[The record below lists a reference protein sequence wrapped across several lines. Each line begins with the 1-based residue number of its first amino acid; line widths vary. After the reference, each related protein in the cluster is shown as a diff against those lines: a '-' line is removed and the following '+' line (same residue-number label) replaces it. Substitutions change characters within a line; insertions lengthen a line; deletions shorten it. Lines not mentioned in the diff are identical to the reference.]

1 MSTTPRFT
9 GFVLAILAAAVA
21 LPFTAVPALA
31 QEDKSD
37 KDALV
42 VLTGRAT
49 VAEGETVDTV
59 VIFDG
64 PAVVEGTVREGVFA
78 FNGPVTV
85 SGRVGEDVV
94 AFNGQVTL
102 ESGAEVGGDVSAR
115 KGVDDQG
122 ATVGGDVRRN
132 VTRFFD
138 RPFTRFVGRFVIWLA
153 ASVSILLLGVFLI
166 LLVPR
171 ALDALHDTWRT
182 AIGSSI
188 GWGLLLFIGLP
199 LLAILS
205 LVTLLGIPFG
215 VGLLLA
221 LFAVYAIGYT
231 VTTWILGRRLVK
243 PPASRFL
250 AFMAGW
256 AILRLVALVPI
267 LAGIAWFVAVIF
279 GLGALLITAWRARR
293 GGVVPEAASIPGG

>member
-1 MSTTPRFT
+1 MSSTRRFT
-9 GFVLAILAAAVA
+9 GFVLAIVAAAVA
-21 LPFTAVPALA
+21 LPLTAVPALA
-31 QEDKSD
+31 QEDKTD
-37 KDALV
+37 KDAFV

-59 VIFDG
+59 MIFDG
-64 PAVVEGTVREGVFA
+64 PAVVQGTVRESVIA

-85 SGRVGEDVV
+85 SGRVGENVV

-115 KGVDDQG
+115 KGVVDQG
-122 ATVGGDVRRN
+122 ATVGGEVRRD
-132 VTRFFD
+132 VTRFFE
-138 RPFTRFVGRFVIWLA
+138 RPLPFFVGRFFVWLA
-153 ASVSILLLGVFLI
+153 ASLSILLLGV
-166 LLVPR
+166 LLLWLGPR
-171 ALDALHDTWRT
+171 ALDAVHDAWRN

-205 LVTLLGIPFG
+205 LVTILGIPFG

-231 VTTWILGRRLVK
+231 ITTWILGRRLVK
-243 PPASRFL
+243 PPASRFV
-250 AFMAGW
+250 AFLAGW
-256 AILRLVALVPI
+256 AILRLIALVPI
-267 LAGIAWFVAVIF
+267 LAGIVWLAAVVF
-279 GLGALLITAWRARR
+279 GLGVLLVTAWRGRSA
-293 GGVVPEAASIPGG
+293 VAVPEAASIPGG